1 MNAGERREEIL
12 QLVRT
17 QGEMSVESLS
27 ELLGVTASTIR
38 RDLAKLTDSGELA
51 RTYGGVIAVPKDSE
65 TTLAERSH
73 EAPEIKRAIGAWCA
87 RQVPSGS
94 HVLLDAGSTTAQ
106 VARALRE
113 TTPLSVVSS
122 GLTSLQQMAD
132 LDGVEFTLLGGRYRP
147 LSQGFIGPI
156 TEAGLEKFTFD
167 FAFLGADAVTAEDG
181 VCEALPEQVRLK
193 ELMSRRATQVYVL
206 AHAAK
211 LGQRPFHAWADLG
224 NGWTLVTDDSAEPAQ
239 TGPFSDRG
247 INVVQVDSLGNAP
260 EPIAARG
267 H

>member
-12 QLVRT
+12 QLART
-17 QGEMSVESLS
+17 QGEMSVETLS
-27 ELLGVTASTIR
+27 EMLGVTASTIR

-51 RTYGGVIAVPKDSE
+51 RTYGGVIAVPTEAE

-73 EAPEIKRAIGAWCA
+73 EAPEVKRAIGSWCA
-87 RQVPSGS
+87 KQVPAGS
-94 HVLLDAGSTTAQ
+94 HVLLDAGTTTAQ
-106 VARALRE
+106 VARGLRE
-113 TTPLSVVSS
+113 TSPLSVVST

-132 LDGVEFTLLGGRYRP
+132 LEGVEFTLLGGRYRP
-147 LSQGFIGPI
+147 VSQGFIGPI

-193 ELMSRRATQVYVL
+193 ELMSRRATHVFVV
-206 AHAAK
+206 AHAEK

-224 NGWTLVTDDSAEPAQ
+224 SGWTLVTDDSADPAQ
-239 TGPFSDRG
+239 ITPFEERG
-247 INVVQVDSLGNAP
+247 IAVVRVDQMGTAVQN
-260 EPIAARG
+260 
-267 H
+267 